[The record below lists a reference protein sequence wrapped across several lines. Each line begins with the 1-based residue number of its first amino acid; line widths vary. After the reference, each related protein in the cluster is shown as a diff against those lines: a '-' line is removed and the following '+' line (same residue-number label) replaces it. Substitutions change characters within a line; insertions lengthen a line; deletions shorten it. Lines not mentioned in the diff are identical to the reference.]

1 MLLPRII
8 DQDNMLLMITL
19 SISSKPTFQT
29 FTSNGSSIQTADYDT
44 KNLAPKVKLRSGQ
57 TLVLTGFEESNENA
71 TKSGTGDP
79 GFFGLGG
86 SQLRSSGHSV
96 LVVLITPIVD
106 NESSPSAMNL
116 PVANYPWGTCPRSLL
131 CGAGKG

>member
-29 FTSNGSSIQTADYDT
+29 FSSNGSSIQTADYDT

-86 SQLRSSGHSV
+86 RQLRSSGHSV

-106 NESSPSAMNL
+106 NESSPSAMSL